1 MGMEAD
7 SFSIRLLEEAK
18 RFLEKAG
25 DASGDERAA
34 YLHAALMVGFSA
46 LESHLNGLFGH
57 SVGVMG

>member
-25 DASGDERAA
+25 E
-34 YLHAALMVGFSA
+34 
-46 LESHLNGLFGH
+46 GLDP
-57 SVGVMG
+57 